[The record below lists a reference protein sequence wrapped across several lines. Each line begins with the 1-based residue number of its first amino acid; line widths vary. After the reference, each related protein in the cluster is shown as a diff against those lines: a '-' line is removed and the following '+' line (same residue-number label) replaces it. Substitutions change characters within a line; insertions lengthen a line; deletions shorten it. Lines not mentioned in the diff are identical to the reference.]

1 MQCNKNYLFNQL
13 SSIYER
19 NLQRT
24 LSARK
29 SGFKIKIAK
38 TMLSKTSPSP
48 NGLSIRDLCIIIAV
62 YTISFL
68 VVSGFPHSLT
78 GFPLDDS
85 WIHQVVA
92 RNLAHNG
99 KLGFVPNTESS
110 GSSSLLWSF
119 VLAANLKFLPAVG
132 PVLYSAILNICFLI
146 AIGCGLLGMAR
157 KDGLSP
163 TACWLWALTPALD
176 GNFIWLGV
184 IGMEHLLFVTFSVL
198 GIYLWFQT
206 GQRSA
211 ICSSLCLGAL
221 CLTRPEGLAL
231 AGLILL
237 LSPWMQRTRKE
248 IATFASIVAI
258 SILITLTANR
268 ITSHAW
274 LPTTYEGRKWLYFGS
289 NHVPLLARISFPYV
303 LLRNLLQPWAIVQTH
318 PLYIFNALI
327 TILMAT
333 GIWNLVSERRIRT
346 SFLVFWN
353 IALVLIYSLML
364 PTRSHG
370 GRYQPLFLALSFP
383 LMFLG
388 IQFLL
393 SRAAQIQKA
402 RRSRSTVQTA
412 IILVTCI
419 ICGIFSLKGW
429 RRITNSGIELIN
441 NTHGKMGDFLVKTLP
456 PQSRVASFDIGRIG
470 YIYGGNLVDLG
481 GLTDSSFLPYMR
493 EHRVF
498 SYLKDRNIDYLVLPT
513 PPSGE
518 FSVRQIFIITPE
530 QSRDMTRVAQFCVPY
545 KLWLSSF
552 AFTSDAAQCQT
563 LYRLHFS
570 DTTQA
575 AAKDESTGK
584 G

>member
-1 MQCNKNYLFNQL
+1 
-13 SSIYER
+13 
-19 NLQRT
+19 
-24 LSARK
+24 
-29 SGFKIKIAK
+29 
-38 TMLSKTSPSP
+38 MLSETSS
-48 NGLSIRDLCIIIAV
+48 SQSSFSVRDLCIIIAV
-62 YTISFL
+62 YAIAFF
-68 VVSGFPHSLT
+68 VVAGFPHPFS

-92 RNLAHNG
+92 RNLAHNE
-99 KLGFVPNTESS
+99 KLGFVTGKESS

-119 VLAANLKFLPAVG
+119 VLAANLKFFPAIG

-163 TACWLWALTPALD
+163 TACWLWALTPALN

-184 IGMEHLLFVTFSVL
+184 IGMEHVLFVTLSVL

-206 GQRSA
+206 GRRSA
-211 ICSSLCLGAL
+211 ICASLCLGAL
-221 CLTRPEGLAL
+221 CLTRPGGLAL

-237 LSPWMQRTRKE
+237 ISPWTRRTRTE
-248 IATFASIVAI
+248 IAIFAATVAASIA
-258 SILITLTANR
+258 ITLTANR

-289 NHVPLLARISFPYV
+289 NHVPLRSRIEFPYV
-303 LLRNLLQPWAIVQTH
+303 LARNLLQPWAVIQTH

-327 TILMAT
+327 AILMAA
-333 GIWNLVSERRIRT
+333 GIWKLLSERRFRT
-346 SFLVFWN
+346 SFLVFWD

-364 PTRSHG
+364 PVRSHG
-370 GRYQPLFLALSFP
+370 GRYQPLFLALIFP

-388 IQFLL
+388 MQFLL
-393 SRAAQIQKA
+393 SRTAQQRKT
-402 RRSRSTVQTA
+402 RRFHSTAQTA
-412 IILVTCI
+412 IILVTCV

-429 RRITNSGIELIN
+429 RKITNNGVALITM
-441 NTHGKMGDFLVKTLP
+441 THGKMGGFLVRTLP
-456 PQSRVASFDIGRIG
+456 PQSKVASFDIGRIG

-493 EHRVF
+493 EHRIF
-498 SYLKDRNIDYLVLPT
+498 SYLKDRNIDYLVWPT
-513 PPSGE
+513 HPNGAS
-518 FSVRQIFIITPE
+518 SVPQIFVFTPE
-530 QSRDMTRVAQFCVPY
+530 ESRDMTEVMQFCAPY
-545 KLWLSSF
+545 KLWYGSY

-570 DTTQA
+570 QTTQTA
-575 AAKDESTGK
+575 ATKAGSIAKD
-584 G
+584 